1 MAQILARKMK
11 GPVTLFF
18 VIGALPLVPGYGIY
32 KVAYDMFSG
41 GNVGASLTNALLI
54 AGAVALAVLVA
65 DTLIDMIIRAIA
77 YIKEKKNPA

>member
-1 MAQILARKMK
+1 M
-11 GPVTLFF
+11 V
-18 VIGALPLVPGYGIY
+18 
-32 KVAYDMFSG
+32 SG